1 MKKLTAHRRSI
12 TMKKLTALLMIA
24 ILVLTMGAAVSAATE
39 ADIISALQAANVPA
53 VYVSQAQS
61 YLAANEV
68 TAAEADE
75 IIGYINDAKSAAAG
89 QTSLSK
95 LTAAQKI
102 AIINDVEK
110 AASVLDL
117 KATYNGVDHTI
128 GITDTT
134 GKLVI
139 AVSSANAVKQTGY
152 DYSLVLIGLLTVLLA
167 SVTAVAGK
175 IRKVRTAAT
184 AA

>member
-1 MKKLTAHRRSI
+1 
-12 TMKKLTALLMIA
+12 MKKLTALLMIA

-68 TAAEADE
+68 TAAQADE
-75 IIGYINDAKSAAAG
+75 IIGYINDAKATAAG

-95 LTAAQKI
+95 LTADQKNEI
-102 AIINDVEK
+102 LADVT
-110 AASVLDL
+110 AAAKVLDL

-167 SVTAVAGK
+167 GVIAVS
-175 IRKVRTAAT
+175 RKVRTATST